1 MNNSQRLKEMSTPQ
15 SGDAGE
21 ETSPPP
27 QSPPVDAEGETNND
41 GAVMEDKVTAD
52 RSDPPVEDKGTKEN
66 GEAAAAPSSSGGE
79 NPAPAAKEAA
89 TPPAKPSQP
98 KQYVYDPKKIT
109 LKFIF
114 ANKDGVSVIL
124 DCKPADTVG
133 EVKGALLSVWP
144 EGEINVFSAAAA
156 VCSLSLFYFELLT
169 LS

>member
-21 ETSPPP
+21 ERSPPP
-27 QSPPVDAEGETNND
+27 QSPPVDDAEEKTNND
-41 GAVMEDKVTAD
+41 GAVIEDKATAD

-66 GEAAAAPSSSGGE
+66 GEAAAPSSSGGE

-89 TPPAKPSQP
+89 TPPPAKPSQP

-124 DCKPADTVG
+124 DCKPTDTVG
-133 EVKGALLSVWP
+133 EVKGALLSMWP
-144 EGEINVFSAAAA
+144 EGEINVFHRCCCVFSF
-156 VCSLSLFYFELLT
+156 SFLL
-169 LS
+169 

>member
-1 MNNSQRLKEMSTPQ
+1 MSTPQ
-15 SGDAGE
+15 SDAGE

-27 QSPPVDAEGETNND
+27 QSPPVDAEKTNND
-41 GAVMEDKVTAD
+41 GAVIEDKVTVD
-52 RSDPPVEDKGTKEN
+52 MSDPPVEDKGTKEN

-79 NPAPAAKEAA
+79 NPATAIAKEAA